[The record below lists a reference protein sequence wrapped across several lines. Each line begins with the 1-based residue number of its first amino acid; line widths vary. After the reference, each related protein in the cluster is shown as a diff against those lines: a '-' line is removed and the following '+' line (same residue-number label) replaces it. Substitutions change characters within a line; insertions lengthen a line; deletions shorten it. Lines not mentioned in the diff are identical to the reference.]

1 MQIQQALSHALSQL
15 GASESPHLDAELLLA
30 HALDK
35 TREYLITW
43 PETVLTESEHQSFS
57 NLLEQRVLGQPIAYL
72 TGSKAFWN
80 FDLKVTADVLVP
92 RPETE
97 LLVEILLECLDSNKY
112 LIADLGTGSGAIA
125 LALAS
130 ERPEWHVVATDINAA
145 ALTIASENAE
155 NLKLNNIEFRK
166 GSWTE
171 ALKDRKDSERYDAIV
186 SNPPYIDK
194 ADTHLKQ
201 GDVRF
206 EPVQAL
212 VAEEQGLADLK
223 QIAAQALNKLKPGA
237 ILLLEH
243 GFQQGE
249 AVRHLLKQSGYND
262 IQTYKDIA
270 GLERA
275 TMAQR

>member
-1 MQIQQALSHALSQL
+1 MQIQQALNHPISQL

-30 HALDK
+30 HVLDK

-43 PETVLTESEHQSFS
+43 PETVLKESEQQTFL
-57 NLLEQRVLGQPIAYL
+57 NLLQQRVLGQPIAYL
-72 TGSKAFWN
+72 IGSKAFWN
-80 FDLKVTADVLVP
+80 FDLIITADVLIP

-97 LLVEILLECLDSNKY
+97 LLIEIILEHLDTNKKLL
-112 LIADLGTGSGAIA
+112 ADLGTGSGAIA

-130 ERPEWHVVATDINAA
+130 ERTKWQVVATDSSEA
-145 ALTIASENAE
+145 ALKIAEENAK
-155 NLKLNNIEFRK
+155 NLNVSNIEFRH
-166 GSWTE
+166 GSWAA
-171 ALKDRKDSERYDAIV
+171 ALNSELYDAIV

-194 ADTHLKQ
+194 ADKHLKQ

-206 EPVQAL
+206 EPKQAL

-223 QIAAQALNKLKPGA
+223 QIAAQALDKLKPSA

-243 GFQQGE
+243 GCQQGE
-249 AVRHLLKQSGYND
+249 AVRHLLEQSGYNN
-262 IQTYKDIA
+262 IQSYKDLA

-275 TMAQR
+275 TMARR

>member
-1 MQIQQALSHALSQL
+1 MQIQQALSHARSQL

-30 HALDK
+30 HVLGK

-43 PETVLTESEHQSFS
+43 PKTVLKESEQQAFS
-57 NLLEQRVLGQPIAYL
+57 KLLEQRVSGHPIAYL
-72 TGSKAFWN
+72 IGTKGFWN

-97 LLVEILLECLDSNKY
+97 LLVEIILEYLDSKKQ

-130 ERPEWHVVATDINAA
+130 ERPEWQLVATDSSQA
-145 ALTIASENAE
+145 ALNLAEENAK
-155 NLKLNNIEFRK
+155 NLQLNNIEFRQ
-166 GSWTE
+166 GSWAA
-171 ALKDRKDSERYDAIV
+171 ALKRENFDAIV

-194 ADTHLKQ
+194 GDTHLKQ
-201 GDVRF
+201 GDVRY

-212 VAEEQGLADLK
+212 VAEDQGLADLK
-223 QIAAQALNKLKPGA
+223 QIAAQALDKLKPGA
-237 ILLLEH
+237 ILLMEH
-243 GFQQGE
+243 GYQQGE
-249 AVRHLLKQSGYND
+249 AVRYLLMQSGYNE
-262 IQTYKDIA
+262 IQTYKDLA

-275 TMAQR
+275 TMARR